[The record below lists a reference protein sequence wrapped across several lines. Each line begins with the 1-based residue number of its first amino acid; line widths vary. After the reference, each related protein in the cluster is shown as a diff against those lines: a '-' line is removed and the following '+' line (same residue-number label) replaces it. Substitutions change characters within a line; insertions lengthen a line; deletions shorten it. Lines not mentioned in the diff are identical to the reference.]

1 MLLNFIMN
9 SASNV
14 AEVFLITIWYHA
26 TETRYIL
33 YICVCLRLAL
43 FVLFIWYNFLYDLY
57 FHYKHSLKQTHFCFG
72 QVRLTFSLRVL
83 LSFCLIFCQFQ
94 PGVAYK
100 SGVYK
105 KACRPVSMLNTEAT
119 PDDLYE
125 FFYCSQNGYI
135 LENVWVE
142 FKRSLI
148 QQTGQCLWPKTCYA
162 CALCW
167 VMLNKLKVPSE

>member
-1 MLLNFIMN
+1 M
-9 SASNV
+9 
-14 AEVFLITIWYHA
+14 
-26 TETRYIL
+26 
-33 YICVCLRLAL
+33 
-43 FVLFIWYNFLYDLY
+43 
-57 FHYKHSLKQTHFCFG
+57 
-72 QVRLTFSLRVL
+72 

-162 CALCW
+162 CALGR
-167 VMLNKLKVPSE
+167 VMLNKSKVPSE

>member
-14 AEVFLITIWYHA
+14 AEVFLITIWHHPA
-26 TETRYIL
+26 ETRYIL

-57 FHYKHSLKQTHFCFG
+57 FHYNHSLKQTHFCFG
-72 QVRLTFSLRVL
+72 QVRQTFSLRVL

-94 PGVAYK
+94 PGVVYK

-167 VMLNKLKVPSE
+167 VMLNKSKVPSE